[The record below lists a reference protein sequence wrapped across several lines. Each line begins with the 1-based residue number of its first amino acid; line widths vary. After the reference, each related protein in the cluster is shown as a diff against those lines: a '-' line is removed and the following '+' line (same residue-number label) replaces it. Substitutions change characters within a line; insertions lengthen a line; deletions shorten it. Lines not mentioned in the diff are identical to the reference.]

1 MNVYMKHI
9 NFQFVHNRNV
19 LNASLYTVDGDT
31 LVKGGRIAELL
42 QECKSK
48 GYTLVNAQ
56 EMLFEI
62 VNVRGFTA

>member
-19 LNASLYTVDGDT
+19 LNASLYTVDGVT
-31 LVKGGRIAELL
+31 LVKGGRVAELL
-42 QECKSK
+42 QECKTK